1 MEDIQELLVN
11 VIVRRAGAVLLPLEG
26 ALLLFELPD
35 VHGLDVEV
43 VRPVLTGATAGGVGE
58 GGAAGAREGGG
69 RHVPSSAGGAQTVGP
84 SISWP

>member
-11 VIVRRAGAVLLPLEG
+11 MVVRRAGAVLLPLEG

-43 VRPVLTGATAGGVGE
+43 VGPVLTGATAGGVGE
-58 GGAAGAREGGG
+58 GGAAGARQGGG